1 MVKKITK
8 IVGSVSDMSVKK
20 AKLVCSYHIFFP
32 RLGPF
37 ITVEN
42 RWDPCPHFFVTFSHV
57 SWGISANV
65 SNYVWLLTTHSFTNS
80 NLVSL
85 IFQVEYVMHYYGI
98 AHCVCFG
105 VGLGANVL
113 GKVNIWLLFCQF
125 LISSAR
131 FRQLLSNLIQA
142 FLDLRC

>member
-1 MVKKITK
+1 MFHNFQTFGNHQTPNRNLKNKQGH
-8 IVGSVSDMSVKK
+8 GSHCYSYLPAKK
-20 AKLVCSYHIFFP
+20 AKFQPNWFAATIFFP

-37 ITVEN
+37 ITAEN
-42 RWDPCPHFFVTFSHV
+42 YWDHALIFCHYFPKLQHTYVINAP
-57 SWGISANV
+57 WGNSANV
-65 SNYVWLLTTHSFTNS
+65 DNFVWLLTTYYFTNS

-113 GKVNIWLLFCQF
+113 GKVNI
-125 LISSAR
+125 
-131 FRQLLSNLIQA
+131 
-142 FLDLRC
+142 